1 MTASLS
7 IPGEIPV
14 PPSMRPPSMRPRS
27 APGSRR
33 TPGRRAH
40 LVRPPAE
47 SAIADWFPG
56 ADLVDAYAITLPDG
70 ASHDID
76 ALAREALEHPPAWFR
91 ALLRLRDAVVSMG
104 GVKSSRRIRQEAES
118 EGLATVAFFPVLSR
132 SQRELVLGEDDRH
145 LDFRV
150 TILVKV
156 ASDGETRELV
166 MTTAVR
172 CHNLAGRFYL
182 MTIAPFHRLVVR
194 RNVERLLTR

>member
-1 MTASLS
+1 M
-7 IPGEIPV
+7 
-14 PPSMRPPSMRPRS
+14 PPSMRPCS

-47 SAIADWFPG
+47 SAIADWFIG

-91 ALLRLRDAVVSMG
+91 ALLRLRDAVVSAG
-104 GVKSSRRIRQEAES
+104 GVKSSRRIRHDAES
-118 EGLATVAFFPVLSR
+118 EGRATVAFFPVLAR
-132 SQRELVLGEDDRH
+132 SERELVLGEDDRH
-145 LDFRV
+145 LDFRASA
-150 TILVKV
+150 LVRV
-156 ASDGETRELV
+156 ATDDETRELV

-172 CHNLAGRFYL
+172 CHNLPGRLYL
-182 MTIAPFHRLVVR
+182 MTIAPFHRLIVR
-194 RNVERLLTR
+194 RNLDRLLAR

>member
-14 PPSMRPPSMRPRS
+14 PPSMRPCS

-33 TPGRRAH
+33 SRGQRAN

-70 ASHDID
+70 APRDID

-91 ALLRLRDAVVSMG
+91 ALLRLRDAVVSVG
-104 GVKSSRRIRQEAES
+104 GVKSSRRIRQDAAS

-132 SQRELVLGEDDRH
+132 SERELVLGEDDRH
-145 LDFRV
+145 LDFRASV
-150 TILVKV
+150 LVRV
-156 ASDGETRELV
+156 AADGETRDLI

-172 CHNLAGRFYL
+172 CHNLAGRLYL
-182 MTIAPFHRLVVR
+182 MAIAPFHRLIVR
-194 RNVERLLTR
+194 SNVERLLAR